1 MVGIYKI
8 ISPSGYIYI
17 GQSWDIQKR
26 FKEYKRLKCKS
37 QCALFNSFTKHGSNN
52 HIYKVIL
59 ILKGEIN
66 QELLDKFEQ
75 FYIDKYKS
83 EGFEMLNIRMAGSRG
98 KHSKETI
105 EKMRLVQSKI
115 PRKKPSE
122 ETKLKMSL
130 AHMGRVGAMKGKNH
144 TEESKAKMRES
155 FAKIKVWTGRKHSP
169 ESIEKMRLVKLG
181 KKNPRC

>member
-1 MVGIYKI
+1 M
-8 ISPSGYIYI
+8 SEAM
-17 GQSWDIQKR
+17 R
-26 FKEYKRLKCKS
+26 FK
-37 QCALFNSFTKHGSNN
+37 NSESHKGIVTWN
-52 HIYKVIL
+52 KVIPP
-59 ILKGEIN
+59 
-66 QELLDKFEQ
+66 
-75 FYIDKYKS
+75 
-83 EGFEMLNIRMAGSRG
+83 
-98 KHSKETI
+98 SKETI

-181 KKNPRC
+181 KKNPRKC